1 MQVNGLSLKSK
12 RYPTCLAYWWGDPTK
27 AYKSIFKLH
36 ISPKQSCHLVGQLK
50 HTTQH
55 IFNIWLTIESCQ
67 TAGRK
72 TSGPSTAPRGTEESS
87 SKSGELSG
95 ILCGTCSGRGNEGKT
110 MGTWPEH
117 DGKAME
123 LPNSHKFDGLSM
135 FITILSIFPSK
146 TICLAAKSHVSR
158 NYLGSNPRYIFFRH
172 NRFSGCASDLDS
184 YISRSQDPVGWVKNL

>member
-27 AYKSIFKLH
+27 ASSNYTFHQNNHAIWWGNWTILH
-36 ISPKQSCHLVGQLK
+36 NTFI
-50 HTTQH
+50 
-55 IFNIWLTIESCQ
+55 NIWLTIESCQ

-135 FITILSIFPSK
+135 FITIFPSK
-146 TICLAAKSHVSR
+146 AIFLAAKSHVSR

-172 NRFSGCASDLDS
+172 KRFFGCASDLDS
-184 YISRSQDPVGWVKNL
+184 KKQVPRP